1 MVVQNA
7 ASRCVTGFTDQFSAL
22 LALVLNNMVEMWT
35 LCETF
40 EALNPPRHS
49 CLFQSVKSKVAMVWH
64 QDPSVFKW
72 PVWLNF
78 FFFFKNC
85 NFKTILYPC
94 ATFSQIIAIMYVCL
108 LLLFFLKIAC
118 HLLSWQYC
126 CFFVLG
132 FVRRMA
138 LHNFRFVLFCFFI
151 PNVHLIELSI

>member
-78 FFFFKNC
+78 FFFL
-85 NFKTILYPC
+85 KTVILRQFYIPVQHFLKLLQLC
-94 ATFSQIIAIMYVCL
+94 MCVCCC
-108 LLLFFLKIAC
+108 FFKIAC

-138 LHNFRFVLFCFFI
+138 LHNFRFVLFCFFY
-151 PNVHLIELSI
+151 P